1 MVARWRPAPWSRAT
15 TRAGSF
21 IANRAQGGVTL
32 SDDWISPVISV
43 LNLALYGILFGAI
56 VGALMGVIFYVFSGG
71 QRDFTSV
78 SGMQAERCNV
88 MVDAEVADQA
98 ERLLAGLR
106 PA

>member
-1 MVARWRPAPWSRAT
+1 VVARWRSVPWSRVN

-32 SDDWISPVISV
+32 SDDWISPVISA

-56 VGALMGVIFYVFSGG
+56 VGALMGVIFYALSGG
-71 QRDFTSV
+71 QRDFASV
-78 SGMQAERCNV
+78 SGTQAERYNV